1 MSRNNARTARQLREA
16 EALEVRKSIL
26 KASANN
32 AYDKQEVFDSL
43 EVSNNNYLARIEKLQ
58 SFKAKSKA
66 TTKKNTRLMEW
77 DSEYKAL
84 ENSAS
89 TIGKELLN
97 VMEVS
102 RSWGRSIVIVELE
115 SIVIQVFVLHSLG
128 DDEIDIQDIVQELQN
143 IDAHTSEYKAT
154 VIGQYSELKSLLKS
168 VMNSLQDNSNE
179 GNSGNK
185 NYKRIKNS
193 TTTAPVAKVNPPPP
207 PISSDASEQANGSG
221 TEVMKPNPRASE
233 SVCIAAELLLSVRQG
248 HSERG
253 AQLSLLEEK
262 YNQELMDCRR
272 TLVTSWR
279 DEIVG
284 VANKQLQD
292 LLAQVSQPKAGTR
305 SSSQVSREEQE
316 VMLVSEWCSK
326 MKLLE
331 KNYKLACKL
340 IEAEKQSLCLELGI
354 ELSDETRTE
363 TGDVDEDTGPNDGMD
378 QDDNKSVSNMNG
390 NYMLGGWNRADH
402 MVFLKVLWLLHIL

>member
-115 SIVIQVFVLHSLG
+115 RFYRYTGFRTAFV
-128 DDEIDIQDIVQELQN
+128 
-143 IDAHTSEYKAT
+143 
-154 VIGQYSELKSLLKS
+154 
-168 VMNSLQDNSNE
+168 
-179 GNSGNK
+179 
-185 NYKRIKNS
+185 
-193 TTTAPVAKVNPPPP
+193 
-207 PISSDASEQANGSG
+207 
-221 TEVMKPNPRASE
+221 
-233 SVCIAAELLLSVRQG
+233 
-248 HSERG
+248 
-253 AQLSLLEEK
+253 
-262 YNQELMDCRR
+262 RR
-272 TLVTSWR
+272 R
-279 DEIVG
+279 
-284 VANKQLQD
+284 
-292 LLAQVSQPKAGTR
+292 
-305 SSSQVSREEQE
+305 
-316 VMLVSEWCSK
+316 
-326 MKLLE
+326 
-331 KNYKLACKL
+331 
-340 IEAEKQSLCLELGI
+340 
-354 ELSDETRTE
+354 
-363 TGDVDEDTGPNDGMD
+363 
-378 QDDNKSVSNMNG
+378 
-390 NYMLGGWNRADH
+390 
-402 MVFLKVLWLLHIL
+402 